1 MAGLFSNTFLLSGL
15 TVLSRFLGLARDIL
29 LFTVFGTSIYG
40 EAFILA
46 FTIPNLF
53 RRMLGEGTLS
63 SAFIPVYVSCLKN
76 KPMKV
81 AFELLN
87 KVLSRLG
94 LALFFLIITVCLGSF
109 FLSSFCA
116 EPRWSI
122 ASYLNAISFAY
133 VAFICC
139 AAIMVGALNSHGR
152 FAAGGLSPIL
162 LNLSMIVTLIVF
174 GIWGNLSLF
183 EVAVYL
189 SGAVVVGGLIQ
200 MLLPAIE
207 LRLKLEWVFKLDLQ
221 PSGDLDKVSQ
231 IFWVGALGAAVTQ
244 VNILVSRFLA
254 FSLDDSGSLAYLFL
268 SSRLIELPL
277 GIFAISLSTVLFP
290 ELAKYAGDLDQSRFK
305 NCVTQGVRLTCAVTI
320 AAAFGL
326 GLLATP
332 ILSLLF
338 NWGMFTADNVLL
350 ASEILLI
357 SVFGLPFY
365 AGSGFLVKVF
375 HSKKNMKLPLH
386 AALLS
391 MTVNL
396 LMSVSLMFFYG
407 VHGLAWA
414 NVIAAVFQVLFLAW
428 KTPELRLR
436 HSISLKPL
444 YLLPI
449 LFGSLVM
456 CSSIQWTRNVI
467 DIGSGKW
474 SDFIYLLLLIPLGI
488 FSYLVVLSIFRF
500 PELAHAYNIFK
511 ERFKRGS

>member
-1 MAGLFSNTFLLSGL
+1 
-15 TVLSRFLGLARDIL
+15 
-29 LFTVFGTSIYG
+29 
-40 EAFILA
+40 
-46 FTIPNLF
+46 
-53 RRMLGEGTLS
+53 
-63 SAFIPVYVSCLKN
+63 
-76 KPMKV
+76 
-81 AFELLN
+81 
-87 KVLSRLG
+87 
-94 LALFFLIITVCLGSF
+94 
-109 FLSSFCA
+109 
-116 EPRWSI
+116 
-122 ASYLNAISFAY
+122 
-133 VAFICC
+133 
-139 AAIMVGALNSHGR
+139 
-152 FAAGGLSPIL
+152 
-162 LNLSMIVTLIVF
+162 
-174 GIWGNLSLF
+174 
-183 EVAVYL
+183 
-189 SGAVVVGGLIQ
+189 
-200 MLLPAIE
+200 
-207 LRLKLEWVFKLDLQ
+207 
-221 PSGDLDKVSQ
+221 
-231 IFWVGALGAAVTQ
+231 
-244 VNILVSRFLA
+244 
-254 FSLDDSGSLAYLFL
+254 
-268 SSRLIELPL
+268 
-277 GIFAISLSTVLFP
+277 
-290 ELAKYAGDLDQSRFK
+290 
-305 NCVTQGVRLTCAVTI
+305 
-320 AAAFGL
+320 
-326 GLLATP
+326 
-332 ILSLLF
+332 
-338 NWGMFTADNVLL
+338 MFTADNVLL